1 MDIIKPNQ
9 KQVEIQI
16 KTVRPG
22 VTRIKFKNFEDMGN
36 YYESRMEEFRVRG
49 VQVETIGVCMY
60 VYEKGSR

>member
-9 KQVEIQI
+9 KQIEIQI

-22 VTRIKFKNFEDMGN
+22 VTRVKFKNFDDMGN

-49 VQVETIGVCMY
+49 CTVETIGVVMF